1 MKLDGAAPN
10 VSRVRDGMK
19 VIVFEQT
26 GDVLE
31 KRFGFRVAEYG
42 LRWVFKRVPDHP
54 LLTGI
59 RDEYLWNWRGDADG
73 PSAAPRVRV

>member
-1 MKLDGAAPN
+1 
-10 VSRVRDGMK
+10 MK

-42 LRWVFKRVPDHP
+42 LRWVFQRVPDHP
-54 LLTGI
+54 LPDRHPRRVPL
-59 RDEYLWNWRGDADG
+59 ELAWRRHG
-73 PSAAPRVRV
+73 PPAAPRVRV